1 MQFFSEGCSVLNF
14 SSQVITL
21 TGKSVAK
28 TGFRFLFFF
37 NLDYVMFS
45 IIIRAKKPCA
55 AYFVAKKMSLSD
67 NPALS
72 DNSYLIMLFIT
83 SIMP

>member
-1 MQFFSEGCSVLNF
+1 MQFFSQGCSVLNF

-45 IIIRAKKPCA
+45 IIITGK
-55 AYFVAKKMSLSD
+55 
-67 NPALS
+67 NPAL
-72 DNSYLIMLFIT
+72 LILWQRKCPYQIT
-83 SIMP
+83 LPYQIILI